1 MKPLIKKREEPFV
14 YNKYYLFAQ
23 DKWAQKMNSLTGR
36 LSKRSLIYL
45 LVLFTVLEGG
55 YFLYNI
61 YEAFS
66 KRNSEINKKTATI
79 SKIKTINFK
88 K

>member
-1 MKPLIKKREEPFV
+1 MKPLIKKREEPFI
-14 YNKYYLFAQ
+14 YNKYYLSAQ
-23 DKWAQKMNSLTGR
+23 EKWVRKMEYLTDR
-36 LSKRSLIYL
+36 LSRRALIYL
-45 LVLFTVLEGG
+45 LFLYAFLQGG

-61 YEAFS
+61 YAECS
-66 KRNSEINKKTATI
+66 QKNSEINKNPVAI

>member
-1 MKPLIKKREEPFV
+1 MKQLIKKREEPFI
-14 YNKYYLFAQ
+14 YNKYYLSAQ
-23 DKWAQKMNSLTGR
+23 DKWVQKMESLTGR
-36 LSKRSLIYL
+36 LSKRAIIYL

-61 YEAFS
+61 YAAFS
-66 KRNSEINKKTATI
+66 KKNSEINKNPAAI